1 MQFLVWTWLTK
12 AKAARVKCSG
22 VSGYLRVSATHVCER
37 FYCLQTQWAWRPYV
51 IVHDNLPRA
60 LPLSS
65 VPVRRFTTCLHSPT
79 ERCVRV
85 FLTNSTSGYVCVC
98 VCVSSVVLWL
108 LSHLLTS
115 FLSPCTSRLSNL
127 LLLISG
133 NWNIFCWCLNL
144 LQCEYKCGT
153 NNSLW
158 SLHVNLSLWSSLECC
173 DYQGIFYFFVCQ
185 ENSFFYCV
193 HYSLYHHWCFLSEHY
208 KTQICTFLK
217 SKKTKEKLQ
226 ISDQRMNMK
235 WRHIVASK
243 FVINWVIAVVQIF
256 IISN

>member
-1 MQFLVWTWLTK
+1 MFGSI
-12 AKAARVKCSG
+12 R
-22 VSGYLRVSATHVCER
+22 
-37 FYCLQTQWAWRPYV
+37 
-51 IVHDNLPRA
+51 LPPSLSYTCVRA
-60 LPLSS
+60 LLLFANTVSVTAICDRTWQFATCSASFICPCEEIYNLFTLSYWEMCAC
-65 VPVRRFTTCLHSPT
+65 VPNKLHIWL
-79 ERCVRV
+79 C
-85 FLTNSTSGYVCVC
+85 VCVC

-193 HYSLYHHWCFLSEHY
+193 HYSSYHHWCFLSEHY
-208 KTQICTFLK
+208 KTQICTFFK
-217 SKKTKEKLQ
+217 VKEDKRKAANIWPENEYEMTPYSCQ
-226 ISDQRMNMK
+226 
-235 WRHIVASK
+235 
-243 FVINWVIAVVQIF
+243 
-256 IISN
+256 